1 MANSAL
7 TEKMLKLARK
17 NVKNPVDLLTDSG
30 FINKEI
36 LACLPVPGLNL
47 AHSGR
52 LSGPGAGI
60 SYGSHQIVGE
70 SKTFKTLFGIIQV
83 GAYLDA
89 YPDAICIFVDS
100 EFGANEKYWQACGID
115 LGRVI
120 HLPVSSVEEM
130 MNVVIPM
137 LDETSADDHV
147 IFFCDSFGQLGS
159 KKELENAMGGEAG
172 KADFTRAKS
181 MNSFWRLAVPLINL
195 SKTPFIWIGGMYDT
209 MDQYNPIALSGGKKG
224 ELGSDS
230 VWVITKSKQ
239 KDKVENKEQQTG
251 WVFNIKVHKGRFT
264 REGTI
269 VPICV
274 RYEGGIDKYHGI
286 LEFARL
292 VGAVD
297 MPRSGYYCRSE
308 LLGFVEDKQ
317 LPKSQLTP
325 EWYESILGNSDF
337 QQMIA
342 DRFMVSTD
350 NLLSSAAEN
359 IEIE

>member
-1 MANSAL
+1 MSSI
-7 TEKMLKLARK
+7 TESLLKIARK
-17 NVKNPVDLLTDSG
+17 NVKNPVDLLSESG
-30 FINKEI
+30 FIRKEI
-36 LACLPVPGLNL
+36 LTSLPVPGLNL

-89 YPDAICIFVDS
+89 YPDATCIFVDA
-100 EFGANEKYWQACGID
+100 EFGANEKYWLSCGVD
-115 LGRVI
+115 MSRVI

-137 LDETSADDHV
+137 LESLSPDDHV

-159 KKELENAMGGEAG
+159 KKEMDNVMSGEAG
-172 KADFTRAKS
+172 KQDFTRAKS
-181 MNSFWRLAVPLINL
+181 MNSFWRLAVPQINL

-209 MDQYNPIALSGGKKG
+209 TDQYNPVALSGGKKG

-230 VWVITKSKQ
+230 VWIITKAKQ
-239 KDKVENKEQQTG
+239 KDKVDNKEQQTG

-286 LEFARL
+286 LEYARL

-317 LPKSQLTP
+317 LPKGQLTP
-325 EWYESILGNSDF
+325 EWYESILGNADF
-337 QQMIA
+337 QTMIA
-342 DRFMVSTD
+342 DRFEVRTD
-350 NLLSSAAEN
+350 NLLSQAMEN
-359 IEIE
+359 IETD